1 MNALQTSRGR
11 RLLPLLAICSSLAGF
26 AASARADALVSQLTD
41 QVTPGLTALAGRVSA
56 HVVYRSR
63 QEQAATA
70 AEATHRERSSFG
82 ALPALAL
89 ILIFSPDT
97 ATLPPSPPSPP
108 SPPAQAPFVQ
118 NVVVTTPSDGG
129 TGHISGGPTPTV
141 STPEPA
147 SLILMLTG
155 SATAGALALAR
166 RRRQAVAAI

>member
-118 NVVVTTPSDGG
+118 NVVTTPSDGG